1 MLDEIDQLCSRENDV
16 LYSLFEWAHTFKS
29 IVIIGIANALD
40 LTSRFLPRLISKGFN
55 PQVLTF
61 EPYKIN
67 EITAIIKDRLSGIES
82 PVKNQNGESEVMQ
95 PIAIEM
101 AARKIAGTGDLR
113 KALDV
118 CRYNNLRGK
127 HSKQ

>member
-1 MLDEIDQLCSRENDV
+1 MLDEIDQLCTKENDV
-16 LYSLFEWAHTFKS
+16 LYSLFEWAHTYNS
-29 IVIIGIANALD
+29 LVVIGIANTLD
-40 LTSRFLPRLISKGFN
+40 LTSRFLPRLMMKGFE
-55 PQVLTF
+55 PKILMF

-67 EITAIIKDRLSGIES
+67 EITAIIKDRLAGIES
-82 PVKNQNGESEVMQ
+82 PIKNQNGESEVMQ

-118 CRYNNLRGK
+118 CR
-127 HSKQ
+127 

>member
-1 MLDEIDQLCSRENDV
+1 MVLDEIDQLCTRENNV
-16 LYSLFEWAHTFKS
+16 LYSLFEWAHSFNS
-29 IVIIGIANALD
+29 LVVIGIANALD
-40 LTSRFLPRLISKGFN
+40 LTTRFLPRLTMKGYN
-55 PQVLTF
+55 PQILTF

-67 EITAIIKDRLSGIES
+67 EITAIIKDRLVGIES
-82 PVKNQNGESEVMQ
+82 PIKNQNGESEVMQ

-118 CRYNNLRGK
+118 CRFKWLIL
-127 HSKQ
+127 